1 MKNHFSNKREAIRCK
16 RMSERIQIA
25 IDGHSST
32 GKSTLAKALAKHL
45 DILYLDSGAMYRA
58 VALYQIRSNLSDQEL
73 INQLDEIEVSFNAQN
88 EICLNGAVVENE
100 IRKMEVS
107 NKVSRVAQI
116 PEVRRKL
123 VELQQKVPQSVVM
136 DGRDIGTVV
145 FPDAELKVFMK
156 ADVEVRSRRRQVE
169 MLENGQNVE
178 LSDIKR
184 NLEERDHK
192 DTSRADSPLVKADD
206 AEEIDTSNLT
216 FQGQVDIIVD
226 RAKELIGI

>member
-1 MKNHFSNKREAIRCK
+1 
-16 RMSERIQIA
+16 MSERIQIA

-45 DILYLDSGAMYRA
+45 GILYLDSGAMYRA
-58 VALYQIRSNLSDQEL
+58 VALHQMRHNLNDKEL

-107 NKVSRVAQI
+107 NKVSGVAQI
-116 PEVRRKL
+116 PQVRKKL

-145 FPDAELKVFMK
+145 FPSARLKLFMTARPEIRAQRRYNELIAKGDKVSLE
-156 ADVEVRSRRRQVE
+156 EV
-169 MLENGQNVE
+169 LENLKSRDFQDENRATDPLRAAADAIYFDNSD
-178 LSDIKR
+178 LSLDQQ
-184 NLEERDHK
+184 LEKAIQLYQER
-192 DTSRADSPLVKADD
+192 V
-206 AEEIDTSNLT
+206 
-216 FQGQVDIIVD
+216 
-226 RAKELIGI
+226 

>member
-1 MKNHFSNKREAIRCK
+1 
-16 RMSERIQIA
+16 MSERIQIA

-58 VALYQIRSNLSDQEL
+58 VALHQIRHNLNDKEL
-73 INQLDEIEVSFNAQN
+73 IDQLDDIEVSFNAQN

-107 NKVSRVAQI
+107 NKVSGVAQI
-116 PEVRRKL
+116 PEVRKKL

-145 FPDAELKVFMK
+145 FPSARLKLFMTARPEIRAQRRYNELIAKGDKVSLE
-156 ADVEVRSRRRQVE
+156 EV
-169 MLENGQNVE
+169 LENLKSRDFQDENRATDPLRAAADAIYFDNSD
-178 LSDIKR
+178 LSL
-184 NLEERDHK
+184 NQQLEKAIQLYQER
-192 DTSRADSPLVKADD
+192 V
-206 AEEIDTSNLT
+206 
-216 FQGQVDIIVD
+216 
-226 RAKELIGI
+226 

>member
-1 MKNHFSNKREAIRCK
+1 
-16 RMSERIQIA
+16 MSERIQIA

-45 DILYLDSGAMYRA
+45 GILYLDSGAMYRA
-58 VALYQIRSNLSDQEL
+58 VALYQMRHNLNDQEL
-73 INQLDEIEVSFNAQN
+73 IDQLDRIEVSFNAQN

-107 NKVSRVAQI
+107 NKVSGVAEI

-145 FPDAELKVFMK
+145 FPLARLKLFMTARPEIRAQRRYNELIAKGDKVSLE
-156 ADVEVRSRRRQVE
+156 EV
-169 MLENGQNVE
+169 LENLKSRDFQDENRATDPLRAAADAVYFDN
-178 LSDIKR
+178 SDL
-184 NLEERDHK
+184 NLDQQLEKAIQLYQER
-192 DTSRADSPLVKADD
+192 V
-206 AEEIDTSNLT
+206 
-216 FQGQVDIIVD
+216 
-226 RAKELIGI
+226 

>member
-1 MKNHFSNKREAIRCK
+1 
-16 RMSERIQIA
+16 MSERIQIA

-45 DILYLDSGAMYRA
+45 GILYLDSGAMYRA
-58 VALYQIRSNLSDQEL
+58 VALYQMRHNLNDQKL
-73 INQLDEIEVSFNAQN
+73 IEQLDRIEVSFNAQN

-107 NKVSRVAQI
+107 NKVSGVAEI

-145 FPDAELKVFMK
+145 FPSARLKLFMTARPEIRAQRRYNELIAKGDKVSLE
-156 ADVEVRSRRRQVE
+156 EV
-169 MLENGQNVE
+169 LENLKSRDFQDENRATDPLRAAADAVYFDN
-178 LSDIKR
+178 SDL
-184 NLEERDHK
+184 NLDQQLEKAIQLYQER
-192 DTSRADSPLVKADD
+192 V
-206 AEEIDTSNLT
+206 
-216 FQGQVDIIVD
+216 
-226 RAKELIGI
+226 

>member
-1 MKNHFSNKREAIRCK
+1 
-16 RMSERIQIA
+16 MSERIQIA

-45 DILYLDSGAMYRA
+45 GILYLDSGAMYRA
-58 VALYQIRSNLSDQEL
+58 VALYQMRSNLSDQKL

-107 NKVSRVAQI
+107 NKVSGVAQI

-145 FPDAELKVFMK
+145 FPSARLKLFMTARPEIRAQRRYNELIAKGDKVSLE
-156 ADVEVRSRRRQVE
+156 EV
-169 MLENGQNVE
+169 LENLKSRDFQDENRATDPLRAASDAIYFDNSD
-178 LSDIKR
+178 LSLDQQ
-184 NLEERDHK
+184 LEKAIQLYQER
-192 DTSRADSPLVKADD
+192 V
-206 AEEIDTSNLT
+206 
-216 FQGQVDIIVD
+216 
-226 RAKELIGI
+226 

>member
-45 DILYLDSGAMYRA
+45 GILYLDSGAMYRA

-107 NKVSRVAQI
+107 NKVSGVAQI

-145 FPDAELKVFMK
+145 FPSARLKLFMTARPEIRAQRRYNELIAKGDKVSLE
-156 ADVEVRSRRRQVE
+156 EV
-169 MLENGQNVE
+169 LENLKSRDFQDENRATDPLCAASDAIYFDNSD
-178 LSDIKR
+178 LSLDQQ
-184 NLEERDHK
+184 LEKAIQLYQER
-192 DTSRADSPLVKADD
+192 V
-206 AEEIDTSNLT
+206 
-216 FQGQVDIIVD
+216 
-226 RAKELIGI
+226 

>member
-1 MKNHFSNKREAIRCK
+1 
-16 RMSERIQIA
+16 MSERIQIA

-45 DILYLDSGAMYRA
+45 GILYLDSGAMYRA
-58 VALYQIRSNLSDQEL
+58 VALYQMRSNLSDQEL

-107 NKVSRVAQI
+107 NKVSGVAQI

-145 FPDAELKVFMK
+145 FPSARLKLFMTARPEIRAQRRYNELIAKGDKVSLE
-156 ADVEVRSRRRQVE
+156 DV
-169 MLENGQNVE
+169 LENLKSRDFQDENRATDPLRAASDAIYFDNSD
-178 LSDIKR
+178 LSLDQQ
-184 NLEERDHK
+184 LEKAIQLYQER
-192 DTSRADSPLVKADD
+192 V
-206 AEEIDTSNLT
+206 
-216 FQGQVDIIVD
+216 
-226 RAKELIGI
+226 

>member
-1 MKNHFSNKREAIRCK
+1 
-16 RMSERIQIA
+16 MSERIQIA

-45 DILYLDSGAMYRA
+45 GILYLDSGAMYRA
-58 VALYQIRSNLSDQEL
+58 VALYQMRSNLSDQEL

-107 NKVSRVAQI
+107 NKVSGVAQI

-145 FPDAELKVFMK
+145 FPSARLKLFMTARPEIRAQRRYNELIAKGDKVSLE
-156 ADVEVRSRRRQVE
+156 EV
-169 MLENGQNVE
+169 LENLKSRDFQDENRATDPLRAAADAIYFDNSD
-178 LSDIKR
+178 LSLDQQ
-184 NLEERDHK
+184 LEKAIQLYQER
-192 DTSRADSPLVKADD
+192 V
-206 AEEIDTSNLT
+206 
-216 FQGQVDIIVD
+216 
-226 RAKELIGI
+226 

>member
-1 MKNHFSNKREAIRCK
+1 
-16 RMSERIQIA
+16 MSERIQIA

-45 DILYLDSGAMYRA
+45 GILYLDSGAMYRA
-58 VALYQIRSNLSDQEL
+58 VALYQMRHNLNDQEL
-73 INQLDEIEVSFNAQN
+73 IEQLDRIEVSFNAQN

-107 NKVSRVAQI
+107 NKVSGVAEI

-145 FPDAELKVFMK
+145 FPSARLKLFMTARPEIRAQRRYNELIAKGDKVSLQ
-156 ADVEVRSRRRQVE
+156 EV
-169 MLENGQNVE
+169 LENLKSRDFQDENRATDPLRAAADAVYFDN
-178 LSDIKR
+178 SDL
-184 NLEERDHK
+184 NLDQQLEKAIQLYQER
-192 DTSRADSPLVKADD
+192 V
-206 AEEIDTSNLT
+206 
-216 FQGQVDIIVD
+216 
-226 RAKELIGI
+226 

>member
-1 MKNHFSNKREAIRCK
+1 
-16 RMSERIQIA
+16 MSERIQIA

-32 GKSTLAKALAKHL
+32 GKSTLAKALARHL
-45 DILYLDSGAMYRA
+45 GVLYLDSGAMYRA
-58 VALYQIRSNLSDQEL
+58 VALHQIRHNLSDQEL

-107 NKVSRVAQI
+107 NKVSGVAQI

-145 FPDAELKVFMK
+145 FPSARLKLFMTARPEIRAQRRYNELIAKGDKVSLE
-156 ADVEVRSRRRQVE
+156 EV
-169 MLENGQNVE
+169 LENLKSRDFQDENRATDPLRAASDAIYFDNSD
-178 LSDIKR
+178 LSLDQQ
-184 NLEERDHK
+184 LEKAIQLYQER
-192 DTSRADSPLVKADD
+192 V
-206 AEEIDTSNLT
+206 
-216 FQGQVDIIVD
+216 
-226 RAKELIGI
+226 

>member
-16 RMSERIQIA
+16 HMSERIQIA

-45 DILYLDSGAMYRA
+45 GILYLDSGAMYRA
-58 VALYQIRSNLSDQEL
+58 VALYQMRSNLSDQEL

-107 NKVSRVAQI
+107 NKVSGVAQI

-145 FPDAELKVFMK
+145 FPSARLKLFMTARPEIRAQRRYNELIAKGDKVSLE
-156 ADVEVRSRRRQVE
+156 EV
-169 MLENGQNVE
+169 LENLKSRDFQDENRATDPLRAASDAIYFDNSD
-178 LSDIKR
+178 LSLDQQ
-184 NLEERDHK
+184 LEKAIQLYQER
-192 DTSRADSPLVKADD
+192 V
-206 AEEIDTSNLT
+206 
-216 FQGQVDIIVD
+216 
-226 RAKELIGI
+226 

>member
-1 MKNHFSNKREAIRCK
+1 
-16 RMSERIQIA
+16 MSERIQIA

-45 DILYLDSGAMYRA
+45 GILYLDSGAMYRA
-58 VALYQIRSNLSDQEL
+58 VALHQMRHNLNDKEL

-107 NKVSRVAQI
+107 NKVSGVAQI
-116 PEVRRKL
+116 PQVRKKL

-145 FPDAELKVFMK
+145 FPSARLKLFMTARPEIRAQRRYNELIAKGDKV
-156 ADVEVRSRRRQVE
+156 S
-169 MLENGQNVE
+169 
-178 LSDIKR
+178 
-184 NLEERDHK
+184 LEEVLDNLKSRDFQ
-192 DTSRADSPLVKADD
+192 DENRATDPLRAASDAIYFDNSDLSLDQQLEKAIQLYQ
-206 AEEIDTSNLT
+206 ER
-216 FQGQVDIIVD
+216 V
-226 RAKELIGI
+226 